1 MSRKLVCLLG
11 GSGFIGRALTRHLT
25 GAGFSVRIPTRKRER
40 IKKDLIVHPTVDVI
54 EANIMDQS
62 SLNRVTSGCDIV
74 INLVGILNEN
84 KRVSFKKAHVE
95 LPKQIVAACQ
105 NNNISRLIHVSALG
119 VSENAPS
126 KYLKSKWQGEKEVKN
141 LEENNTEVTI
151 LRPSVVFGN
160 EDSFTNLFLK
170 VMTVFPVLPLVKPT
184 SLIQPIFVEDLAE
197 AVLTILESCGQ
208 AGNTYELGGPKIYTL
223 QKILKIICASQNKQR
238 LIVPLPDFAS
248 RSIASLM
255 EMMPLK
261 ILTRDNLL
269 SLSIENTTTQ
279 NFSKLFKLEP
289 ESLESYLQ
297 KKGET
302 FDQHNRKAKRRGY
315 ANR

>member
-1 MSRKLVCLLG
+1 MSQKLVCLLG
-11 GSGFIGRALTRHLT
+11 GSGFIGRTLTRRLT
-25 GAGFSVRIPTRKRER
+25 EAGFSVRIPTRKRER
-40 IKKDLIVHPTVDVI
+40 IKNDLIVHPTVDVL
-54 EANIMDQS
+54 EANIMNQS
-62 SLNRVTSGCDIV
+62 SLDRVISDCDIV

-84 KRVSFKKAHVE
+84 KRTSFQKAHVQ

-105 NNNISRLIHVSALG
+105 NNNTSRLIHFSALG

-126 KYLKSKWQGEKEVKN
+126 NYLKSKWQGEEEVKN
-141 LEENNTEVTI
+141 LEKNDVEVTI
-151 LRPSVVFGN
+151 LRPSVVFGK
-160 EDSFTNLFLK
+160 EDSFVNLFLK
-170 VMTVFPVLPLVKPT
+170 IMTMFPVLPLVKPT

-197 AVLTILESCGQ
+197 AVLTILRSYGRT
-208 AGNTYELGGPKIYTL
+208 GNTYELGGPKTYTL
-223 QKILKIICASQNKQR
+223 KKILKIICTSRNKRR
-238 LIVPLPDFAS
+238 LIVPLPDFVS
-248 RSIASLM
+248 RRIASLM

-269 SLSIENTTTQ
+269 SLGVENTTTQ
-279 NFSKLFKLEP
+279 NFSKIFKIEP

-297 KKGET
+297 KKAVP